1 MEKRKKHHA
10 GEDAYHVD
18 VQEYENKKSTFR
30 RQWIYLAV
38 VAVVLVVIYIR
49 YGSGTSN
56 DPKTASAFVDPK
68 TPRNSSYAQKQ
79 QKPSYTT
86 KTAVVATEQVAKLA
100 SPEAAVPHEAEQ
112 LVATRANLRS
122 EAPPAISTTVA
133 AEGLSEA
140 ELQEQVDAQIDKVRK
155 LKFERHLVM
164 EKDPEAQREIKIL
177 QDLVRQLIYK
187 QYGKGPLRVEMKLQ
201 FPQSMSQAT
210 MPQEQT
216 LMIDLAPVTLVPY
229 SVYFF
234 LEIVKHWKVRSYH
247 AVCLLCTS
255 VPRLVVLHISDC
267 RAASPNSSTTVI
279 CCIVTSLTIFC
290 HDPVMQSG
298 AFSRNAGHVLQAN
311 VNLDLPKGELLC
323 EMCFVVLLFPNPAL
337 LLIAHIARLI
347 WALLSCMDTDPR
359 ILLPAVKS

>member
-1 MEKRKKHHA
+1 MEKRKKHHT

-49 YGSGTSN
+49 YGSGTSS
-56 DPKTASAFVDPK
+56 DPKTASAFVEPK
-68 TPRNSSYAQKQ
+68 MPRNSSYVQKQ
-79 QKPSYTT
+79 QKPSYAT
-86 KTAVVATEQVAKLA
+86 KTAFVAPEQVAKLA
-100 SPEAAVPHEAEQ
+100 SSDAAVPHEAEQ
-112 LVATRANLRS
+112 LIATRANLRS
-122 EAPPAISTTVA
+122 EAPPAVSSTVA

-234 LEIVKHWKVRSYH
+234 LEIVKHWKVRSNS
-247 AVCLLCTS
+247 AGCPLCTCL
-255 VPRLVVLHISDC
+255 PRLVVF
-267 RAASPNSSTTVI
+267 N
-279 CCIVTSLTIFC
+279 TS
-290 HDPVMQSG
+290 
-298 AFSRNAGHVLQAN
+298 
-311 VNLDLPKGELLC
+311 
-323 EMCFVVLLFPNPAL
+323 
-337 LLIAHIARLI
+337 RL
-347 WALLSCMDTDPR
+347 
-359 ILLPAVKS
+359 